1 MLISLEIYGVAMNM
15 AVVLVNFY
23 ILQTEVQLLT
33 NHMFYPSNWQNQS
46 DAQVSY
52 SSYSGVHHL
61 PFIPGD

>member
-52 SSYSGVHHL
+52 SS
-61 PFIPGD
+61 